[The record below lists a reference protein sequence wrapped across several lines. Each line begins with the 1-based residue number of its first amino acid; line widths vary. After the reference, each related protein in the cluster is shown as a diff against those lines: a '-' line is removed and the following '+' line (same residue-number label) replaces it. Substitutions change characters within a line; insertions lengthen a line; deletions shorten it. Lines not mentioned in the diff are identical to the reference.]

1 MSVDWEWRQNLK
13 VGDVIDCLDR
23 ECIWYLSTII
33 EIQGPRRKATI
44 GFRVYTDEKDP
55 VGDYKYCN
63 TFKKHF
69 KGWDKKDDE
78 LIYLNDPR
86 IQK

>member
-1 MSVDWEWRQNLK
+1 MIK
-13 VGDVIDCLDR
+13 
-23 ECIWYLSTII
+23 
-33 EIQGPRRKATI
+33 K

-55 VGDYKYCN
+55 VGDYKFCN

-86 IQK
+86 IQKYYQSKKLKFEFNFLIFSI